1 VGAFALVRL
10 RRGPL
15 IETNPRETP
24 LATQNKSIVSFA
36 KLTSGMEMPNL
47 LDVQL
52 RAFQTLLQTEAAIQ
66 EREDVGLER
75 VFNEIF
81 PISDVNGNFSLEF
94 VRYGLGEPK
103 YDMEECM
110 ERDMTYAAPLKAT
123 LRLIVWEDGGDDRRP
138 KDIIEK
144 EVYLGDLPLLT
155 PLGTFIINGAERVI
169 VSQLHRSPGVVFE
182 ETIHPNGSKLFNA
195 RIIPF
200 RGSWVEFTVDI
211 HDVVAVHIDKKKKF
225 PASALLRAV
234 GYSRDA
240 DILSL
245 FFQKQAVE
253 LAVLER
259 ETVREGRRGEVFHG
273 FLGEDVLDPDSLE
286 QGTARLFR
294 DVVLPGTGEV
304 IERGATLTAES
315 YTAFREAGLWSLP
328 VAPGQLLGRAGDEL
342 SAEIIGRLQRAGIER
357 VQAFRPG
364 HLGGSALRATLA
376 KDPTR
381 GTLDAL
387 FAIHNLLRPGTA
399 PAPEVWTEEE
409 FEEGAGQVMHIGDF
423 VRLWADEAS
432 QPAEPAPREI
442 QRSTEERMLRFAK
455 ERGIKYVW
463 ESFREERTEKAA
475 RSGRVLVFDLNRILQ
490 VYSAV
495 WRLLFQ
501 PRAALVVGSELNGKP
516 SAASDYGE
524 YSEESLN
531 KRYDLGRV
539 GRYKINQRLQTAFGA
554 LGFTAPPA
562 GMTALTA
569 QDVLAIL
576 YQLVELHE
584 GRGQTDDI
592 DHLGNRRVRSVGELI
607 ANQFSV
613 GLSRMARLVR
623 ERMSIVS
630 DPDKINIDDL
640 VNARTVSAVIQQF
653 FGSSQLSQFMDQTNP
668 LAELTHKRRLSAL
681 GPGGLTRE
689 RAGFEVR
696 DVHYSHYGRMC
707 PIETPE
713 GPNIGLINSLTTFS
727 RINDLGFIETPY
739 RKVVR
744 AVARYPHKVKLQE
757 AVRLVIGER
766 NRNYA
771 KAGEEIDA
779 VRGREVFKAMI
790 TGAELAEDVR
800 DWSEVFPRLL
810 AGEILQRDWDEEF
823 AALPVL
829 ARRGDRITEEI
840 AQRITSQPVN
850 LVRVVSRRAGAE
862 IRGVAPE
869 TIRNPIALPVRVF
882 APSDSALLAVP
893 GTVLTEEVVER
904 LYQAQIEGLA
914 EAEVP
919 HDLPERV
926 GLDYSDGIPA
936 LPPESE
942 VGRVALVPA
951 VILTHVTPVVTTI
964 TAWLSANE
972 EENAPVAQAN
982 APLTAE
988 NRFANEYVLCRE
1000 RGDFPLLRPDEI
1012 DYMDVAP
1019 DQLVSVAA
1027 ALIPF
1032 LEHDDANRALMGS
1045 NMQRQGVPLLFPEAP
1060 LVGTGLEETVAR
1072 DSGAVVI
1079 ARRGGTVVEVTADHI
1094 VVDTGVNTTSTDGE
1108 PLRRLAQFDRYRLK
1122 KYWRTNQDTAIN
1134 QRPLVHVGQQVGRGD
1149 ILADGAS
1156 TDRGELALGRN
1167 LLVAF
1172 MPWYGHNFEDAIVLS
1187 ERLVKDDVYTSIHIQ
1202 ELELQVRD
1210 TKRGMEEITRE
1221 IPNVA
1226 EESLIDLDERGVVR
1240 IGARVKAGDILVG
1253 KITPKGETE
1262 LSPEEKLLTA
1272 IFGEKA
1278 KDVKDSSLKVPPGVE
1293 GTVIDVKVFSR
1304 RIDDPLLEKEHGQKI
1319 GELRAF
1325 ERAEIGRISEARD
1338 EELKD
1343 MLRGKTV
1350 ALFLKRGTVE
1360 PFLEEGTELG
1370 DEVLKELDLT
1380 EVDLTTLKVT
1390 DRETN
1395 ERLRRL
1401 IDEAKRRI
1409 ERVRLR
1415 TEEQI
1420 DKVFQPDELP
1430 PGVVQLVKVYLAE
1443 KRKISVGDKM
1453 AGRHGNKGI
1462 IARIVPEED
1471 MPFLPDGTP
1480 VDVCLNPLGVPSR
1493 MNVGQILETHLGWVA
1508 RVLGFEAKTP
1518 VFQGASEDEIGVLL
1532 RLAGVK
1538 WAAQALQVSGDAP
1551 EFDLEEAR
1559 AIIKALQSLP
1569 ADDEPRPMRG
1579 IGRPMDRVFDAQILA
1594 SDLAQKLREV
1604 GRFLAAAAE
1613 EVLRDGD
1620 QTVEEAFPAIAAHA
1634 RSGENLNA
1642 AVEEFMQ
1649 RAGLTPGAKV
1659 KLRDGRSGT
1668 EFSSP
1673 VSVGEIYMLKLSHL
1687 VDDKIHAR
1695 SIGPYSLVT
1704 QQPLAGKA
1712 QFGGQRFGEMEV
1724 WALEAYG
1731 AAHTL
1736 QEILTVKSDDVNGR
1750 SRVYEAIVKGE
1761 NLPEPGL
1768 PESFNVLVKEL
1779 QALGI
1784 SVTLGN

>member
-1 VGAFALVRL
+1 
-10 RRGPL
+10 
-15 IETNPRETP
+15 
-24 LATQNKSIVSFA
+24 LATLDKPIVSFA
-36 KLTSGMEMPNL
+36 KLTSGMELPNL

-52 RAFQTLLQTEAAIQ
+52 RAFDTLLQTEAAAR

-94 VRYGLGEPK
+94 VRYSLGEPK

-123 LRLIVWEDGGDDRRP
+123 LRLVVWEDVGDERRP

-144 EVYLGDLPLLT
+144 EVYLGDLPVLT

-182 ETIHPNGSKLFNA
+182 ESIHPNGTKLFSA

-200 RGSWVEFTVDI
+200 RGSWVEFTLDI

-225 PASALLRAV
+225 PATALLRAV
-234 GYSRDA
+234 GLSRNVD
-240 DILSL
+240 
-245 FFQKQAVE
+245 
-253 LAVLER
+253 VLGTFLPL
-259 ETVREGRRGEVFHG
+259 ETVSLGGIEPQTGKEARKGEAFHG
-273 FLGEDVLDPDSLE
+273 FLAEDVIDPTVLGPE
-286 QGTARLFR
+286 GPALFR
-294 DVVLPGTGEV
+294 DVVLPGSGEV
-304 IERGATLTAES
+304 LERGTRLTEEAYAS
-315 YTAFREAGLWSLP
+315 IRAAGITQVPVLGTAL
-328 VAPGQLLGRAGDEL
+328 VVRAGDEL
-342 SAEIIGRLQRAGIER
+342 NNDAVGRLQRAGIAE
-357 VQAFRPG
+357 VGVYRPSAQS
-364 HLGGSALRATLA
+364 GSALRATLG
-376 KDPTR
+376 KDPTH
-381 GTLDAL
+381 GTLESL
-387 FAIHNLLRPGTA
+387 FAIHNLVRPGTA
-399 PAPEVWTEEE
+399 PAPDAWTEEE
-409 FEEGAGQVMHIGDF
+409 FFEAGDNVMHVADF
-423 VRLWADEAS
+423 LEAWAERGNQPVDPMSREA
-432 QPAEPAPREI
+432 
-442 QRSTEERMLRFAK
+442 QRSAEERMIRFAQ

-463 ESFREERTEKAA
+463 ETFRDDRGEKAG
-475 RSGRVLVFDLNRILQ
+475 RPGRVLVYELNRVVQ
-490 VYSAV
+490 VYTAV

-501 PRAALVVGSELNGKP
+501 PRTSLVVAGGMAGTA
-516 SAASDYGE
+516 SARSDYSE
-524 YSEESLN
+524 YTEETLN

-539 GRYKINQRLQTAFGA
+539 GRYKINQRLQTAFER
-554 LGFTAPPA
+554 LGFPIPPA

-576 YQLVELHE
+576 WQLVELHE
-584 GRGQTDDI
+584 GRGATDDI

-668 LAELTHKRRLSAL
+668 LAEMTHKRRLSAL

-713 GPNIGLINSLTTFS
+713 GPNIGLINSLTTYS

-744 AVARYPHKVKLQE
+744 AVLRYPSTTRLAE
-757 AVRLVIGER
+757 PVRLVLGER
-766 NRNYA
+766 A
-771 KAGEEIDA
+771 KVFAKKGEEIDA
-779 VRGREVFKAMI
+779 ERGREVFRQMI
-790 TGAELAEDVR
+790 VGAELAEDVY
-800 DWSEVFPRLL
+800 DWNALFPRML
-810 AGEILQRDWDEEF
+810 AGEIPQGAWEEEV
-823 AALPVL
+823 ATLPVL
-829 ARRGDRITEEI
+829 ARRGERITEEL
-840 AQRITSQPVN
+840 AERISAQPVN
-850 LVRVVSRRAGAE
+850 LVRVLSRRAGAVA
-862 IRGVAPE
+862 RGVAPE
-869 TIRNPIALPVRVF
+869 AIRNPLSLPVRVYQPKG
-882 APSDSALLAVP
+882 AAVLAVP
-893 GTVLTEEVVER
+893 GTVLTEEVTAALHER
-904 LYQAQIEGLA
+904 QLEGL
-914 EAEVP
+914 EPQEIGETP
-919 HDLPERV
+919 DSV
-926 GLDYSDGIPA
+926 GIDYTSGAPA
-936 LPPESE
+936 LPPEGE
-942 VGRVALVPA
+942 VGRVVLGAMA
-951 VILTHVTPVVTTI
+951 TATHVTPVVTNI

-972 EENAPVAQAN
+972 EETARIAQAN
-982 APLTAE
+982 APLSE
-988 NRFANEYVLCRE
+988 NLTFRNEFVLCRE

-1045 NMQRQGVPLLFPEAP
+1045 NMQRQAVPLLYPEAP
-1060 LVGTGLEETVAR
+1060 LVGTGLESVVAR

-1079 ARRGGTVVEVTADHI
+1079 ARRAGVVQEVTADHI
-1094 VVDTGVNTTSTDGE
+1094 LVDAGMPGPESDGE
-1108 PLRRLAQFDRYRLK
+1108 PLRRLAQFDRYRMK
-1122 KYWRTNQDTAIN
+1122 KYWRTNQDTALN
-1134 QRPLVHVGQQVGRGD
+1134 QRPLVRKGQEVKKGD
-1149 ILADGAS
+1149 VLADGPS
-1156 TDRGELALGRN
+1156 TDGGELALGRN

-1187 ERLVKDDVYTSIHIQ
+1187 EKLVKDDVYTSIHIQ

-1226 EESLIDLDERGVVR
+1226 EESLVDLDERGVVR

-1293 GTVIDVKVFSR
+1293 GTVIDVKIFSR
-1304 RIDDPLLEKEHGQKI
+1304 RIDDPILEKERGQKI

-1325 ERAEIGRISEARD
+1325 ERAEIVRIGDARD
-1338 EELKD
+1338 EEIRELI
-1343 MLRGKTV
+1343 RGKEA
-1350 ALFLKRGTVE
+1350 ALFLKKGTVE
-1360 PFLEEGTELG
+1360 PYFDEGKKLTA
-1370 DEVLKELDLT
+1370 EVVDALDLG

-1390 DRETN
+1390 DRPTN
-1395 ERLRRL
+1395 EQLRRL
-1401 IDEAKRRI
+1401 IDESKRRI
-1409 ERVRLR
+1409 ERVRQR
-1415 TEEQI
+1415 TEGQI
-1420 DKVFQPDELP
+1420 DKIFQPDELP

-1493 MNVGQILETHLGWVA
+1493 MNVGQILETHLGWAA

-1518 VFQGASEDEIGVLL
+1518 VFQGASEDEIGTLI
-1532 RLAGVK
+1532 RLAGVT
-1538 WAAQALQVSGDAP
+1538 WAAQALGVEAVP
-1551 EFDLEEAR
+1551 PTFELEDAR
-1559 AIIKALQSLP
+1559 ALIDTVATHEAAAEMGPLP
-1569 ADDEPRPMRG
+1569 EQG
-1579 IGRPMDRVFDAQILA
+1579 IGRPIDWLLDKGAA
-1594 SDLAQKLREV
+1594 SAGVRDKVKALSAYLVAAGKEIASREEGDLATA
-1604 GRFLAAAAE
+1604 FPAAAALEKSRTAAGLTTALE
-1613 EVLRDGD
+1613 E
-1620 QTVEEAFPAIAAHA
+1620 H
-1634 RSGENLNA
+1634 
-1642 AVEEFMQ
+1642 MQ
-1649 RAGLTPGAKV
+1649 RAGLTPGGKV
-1659 KLRDGRSGT
+1659 RLRDGRSGQD
-1668 EFSSP
+1668 FVSP
-1673 VSVGEIYMLKLSHL
+1673 VTVGAIYMLKLSHL